1 MIIYKFIHLFNNY
14 KNSMLN
20 NCKINSNIIN
30 NNLEIITTNDG
41 SKSLKL
47 ISLNESYHSIH
58 GALNESTHVF
68 INEGL
73 NKIRKKN
80 INILEVSFG
89 TGLNVLNTI
98 KNKLDKKINY
108 CAIEPNPIKSNIYNK
123 LGYNELLNNT
133 ENIFLKIHKLE
144 WEKKHRITNNFHLI
158 KIKTS
163 IQLFKSRNKFDI
175 IYYDAF
181 SPNKQ
186 PEMWT
191 EDTLKKCYEKL
202 KRNGL
207 FVTYCSKGN
216 VKRMLCRLNFKVEK
230 IQCPLGKR
238 EMIRGRK
245 I

>member
-1 MIIYKFIHLFNNY
+1 
-14 KNSMLN
+14 MLN
-20 NCKINSNIIN
+20 NCKINND
-30 NNLEIITTNDG
+30 LEIITTNDG

-47 ISLNESYHSIH
+47 TSLNETYHSIH

-73 NKIRKKN
+73 NKISKKN
-80 INILEVSFG
+80 ISILEVSFG
-89 TGLNVLNTI
+89 TGLNVINTI

-108 CAIEPNPIKSNIYNK
+108 YTIEPNPIKLNLYNK
-123 LGYNELLNNT
+123 LGYNELLQNK

-144 WEKKHRITNNFHLI
+144 WGKKHRITNNFHLT

-191 EDTLKKCYEKL
+191 ENILKKCYKKL
-202 KRNGL
+202 NKNGL

-216 VKRMLCRLNFKVEK
+216 VKRILCKLNFKVEK
-230 IQCPLGKR
+230 IQGPLGKR
-238 EMIRGRK
+238 EMIRGVK